1 MPPVLPV
8 RRVVIGQNAHA
19 AMVAQIGAA
28 RPDLELRG
36 RVFTEVTADDLAW
49 ADAYIG
55 FKRPPLPGM
64 GNVRWVQSTGAG
76 VDAWLEPVPLSR
88 DVVLTRTPESF
99 GPMIAEWALSRA
111 LAFVTQI
118 LPLAAA
124 QRERRWAPG
133 DIGRLGGTHAVVVG
147 MGDVGTHVGRL
158 FRALGCRVTG
168 VSRTGQGDA
177 AVFGAMHT
185 TEALP
190 HVVRDADWVIV
201 TLPLTPTTRGLIGR
215 DVLSACN
222 GAVLMNAGR
231 GAVVDES
238 LLPTALESGWLRGAA
253 LDVFEVEPLPPTSP
267 LWDDPRVMIS
277 PHVSGLTTIEG
288 AVHGFLECLA
298 TFERG
303 ETPKWVVDRD
313 RGY

>member
-1 MPPVLPV
+1 MASVLPV

-19 AMVAQIGAA
+19 EMTRLIAA
-28 RPDLELRG
+28 RRPDLEIRG
-36 RVFTEVTADDLAW
+36 NTFSAITAEDLDW

-55 FKRPPLPGM
+55 FRRPPLPDM

-76 VDAWLEPVPLSR
+76 VDSWLEPVALSR
-88 DVVLTRTPESF
+88 DIVLTRTPESF

-111 LAFVTQI
+111 LAFVTKI
-118 LPLAAA
+118 VELAAA
-124 QRERRWAPG
+124 QREHRWAPG
-133 DIGRLGGTHAVVVG
+133 DIGMLRGTHAVVVG
-147 MGDVGTHVGRL
+147 TGDVGTHVARL
-158 FRALGCRVTG
+158 FGAVGCRVTG
-168 VSRTGQGDA
+168 VSRTGRGETS
-177 AVFGAMHT
+177 VFESVHT
-185 TEALP
+185 SDRLVS
-190 HVVRDADWVIV
+190 VVSTADWVILTV
-201 TLPLTPTTRGLIGR
+201 PLTPDTRGLLNEA
-215 DVLSACN
+215 VLRACT

-238 LLPTALESGWLRGAA
+238 VLPRALAEGWIGGAA
-253 LDVFEVEPLPPTSP
+253 LDVFEVEPLPATSP

-298 TFERG
+298 MFERG
-303 ETPKWVVDRD
+303 ETPRWVVDRE

>member
-1 MPPVLPV
+1 MASVLPV

-19 AMVAQIGAA
+19 EMTRLIAA
-28 RPDLELRG
+28 RRPDLEIRG
-36 RVFTEVTADDLAW
+36 NTFSAITAEDLDW

-55 FKRPPLPGM
+55 FRRPPLPGM

-76 VDAWLEPVPLSR
+76 VDSWLEPVALSR
-88 DVVLTRTPESF
+88 DIVLTRTPESF

-111 LAFVTQI
+111 LAFVTKI
-118 LPLAAA
+118 VELAAA
-124 QRERRWAPG
+124 QREHRWAPG
-133 DIGRLGGTHAVVVG
+133 DIGMLRGTHAVVVG
-147 MGDVGTHVGRL
+147 TGDVGTHVARL
-158 FRALGCRVTG
+158 FGAVGCRVTG
-168 VSRTGQGDA
+168 VSRTGRGETS
-177 AVFGAMHT
+177 VFESVHT
-185 TEALP
+185 SDRLVS
-190 HVVRDADWVIV
+190 VVSTADWVILTV
-201 TLPLTPTTRGLIGR
+201 PLTPDTRGLLNEA
-215 DVLSACN
+215 VLRACN

-238 LLPTALESGWLRGAA
+238 VLPRALAEGWIGGAA
-253 LDVFEVEPLPPTSP
+253 LDVFEVEPLPATSP

-298 TFERG
+298 MFERG
-303 ETPKWVVDRD
+303 ETPRWVVDRE